1 MPIATQSGLLVAVC
15 AISPNSFRTG
25 SRTVAKNG
33 ASRFW
38 MRQRG
43 GAMTFAIPI
52 LSRARLPGLKLDNPR
67 QLALM
72 HALVRFAHIAAG
84 NTFTTAEIHPPVIEA
99 LGCDPSHHTLALL
112 R

>member
-43 GAMTFAIPI
+43 GAMTLSIPI
-52 LSRARLPGLKLDNPR
+52 LGRPRLPGLKLDNPR

-72 HALVRFAHIAAG
+72 HALVRFAHIAGG
-84 NTFTTAEIHPPVIEA
+84 NGFTTAELHSGVVDA
-99 LGCDPSHHTLALL
+99 LGTGGD